1 MFIFNIC
8 FILFEMEIKI
18 IFMNKLVIFKDY
30 LVDKFDNVL
39 LVKNKK
45 KRGGGR
51 LEKNMFE

>member
-1 MFIFNIC
+1 
-8 FILFEMEIKI
+8 MEIKI

-45 KRGGGR
+45 KGGG
-51 LEKNMFE
+51 EIGKKYV

>member
-1 MFIFNIC
+1 
-8 FILFEMEIKI
+8 MEIKI

-45 KRGGGR
+45 KKGGGR

>member
-1 MFIFNIC
+1 
-8 FILFEMEIKI
+8 MEIKI

-45 KRGGGR
+45 KGGEG
-51 LEKNMFE
+51 EIGKKYV